1 MARYGMV
8 IDLRTCV
15 GCQACMVACTTE
27 NQTPFW
33 SDKFRTHVEDKE
45 KGTYPDV
52 HRILLPRLCM
62 HCENTPCLS
71 ACPTG
76 ATYKTRDG
84 IVLVNYDRCI
94 GCYACCI
101 ACPYDARYPYESD
114 DVTREKELYGKNV
127 THEVP
132 HVDKCTFCEHR
143 IAEHREPA
151 CVSTCPT
158 QTRIFGD
165 LDDPSSAV
173 HKLATSGKATALN
186 QGLGTSPK
194 VFYIPS

>member
-8 IDLRTCV
+8 MDMRTCV
-15 GCQACMVACTTE
+15 GCQACMAACSAE

-33 SDKFRTHVEDKE
+33 SEKFRTHVEDKE
-45 KGTYPDV
+45 QGSFPDV
-52 HRILLPRLCM
+52 RRVQLPRLCM

-76 ATYKTRDG
+76 ATHMNKDG
-84 IVLVNYDRCI
+84 IVLVNNDRCI

-101 ACPYDARYPYESD
+101 ACPYDARYPYD
-114 DVTREKELYGKNV
+114 RKDVEKEHELYGK
-127 THEVP
+127 EVAHKTP
-132 HVDKCTFCEHR
+132 HVDKCTFCVQRLVENL
-143 IAEHREPA
+143 EPA
-151 CVSTCPT
+151 CVATCPT
-158 QTRIFGD
+158 HTRIFGD
-165 LDDPSSAV
+165 LDDPSSEV
-173 HKLATSGKATALN
+173 HNLAASGKAQALN

>member
-8 IDLRTCV
+8 MDMRTCV
-15 GCQACMVACTTE
+15 GCQACMAACSAE

-45 KGTYPDV
+45 QGSFPDV
-52 HRILLPRLCM
+52 RRVLLPRLCM

-76 ATYKTRDG
+76 ATHMDKNG
-84 IVLVNYDRCI
+84 IVLVNNDRCI

-101 ACPYDARYPYESD
+101 ACPYDARYAYDHEDVKHEHKLYGD
-114 DVTREKELYGKNV
+114 DVR
-127 THEVP
+127 HEVP
-132 HVDKCTFCEHR
+132 HVDKCTFCVHR
-143 IAEHREPA
+143 LADNLEPA
-151 CVSTCPT
+151 CSSTCPT
-158 QTRIFGD
+158 HSRIFGD
-165 LDDPSSAV
+165 LDDKSSEA
-173 HKLATSGKATALN
+173 HKLAISGRAQALN